1 MIKLTLPPEP
11 EELQGKK
18 NELTQLYQT
27 DKSKAVWRQDY
38 IKNPLLEMTHN
49 KCAYSEAPLGINGTY
64 AEIDHFKPKEPY
76 KDCVVEWGNL
86 LPTCKHCNTQ
96 KRDHDV
102 IKEPIINPIKDN
114 PRDYLYV
121 KAFRYRARE
130 NSPIGEL
137 TIEKLDLNNRV
148 QFQDVRARIA
158 DAKRANL
165 GYWLELLEAT
175 GTEKQKCA
183 GRMLVLLR
191 ECGPASEYSAVVATY
206 LLYECEE
213 YKKIESRLKAL
224 NLWSEEHQTA
234 KEILEN
240 IALPQ

>member
-11 EELQGKK
+11 EELQSKK

-102 IKEPIINPIKDN
+102 VKEPIINPIKDN

-121 KAFRYRARE
+121 KAFRYYAKGE
-130 NSPIGEL
+130 DTIIGER
-137 TIEKLDLNNRV
+137 TIKKLDLNNLD
-148 QFQDVRARIA
+148 QFQNVRADIA
-158 DAKRANL
+158 FDYEDQMKDWLSILEKGIDEQKYANKML
-165 GYWLELLEAT
+165 ALL
-175 GTEKQKCA
+175 QD
-183 GRMLVLLR
+183 
-191 ECGPASEYSAVVATY
+191 CGPTKEYAAVIATY
-206 LLYECEE
+206 LLCECDTYTKLE
-213 YKKIESRLKAL
+213 KTLIRLK
-224 NLWSEEHQTA
+224 LWSNEHEEA
-234 KEILEN
+234 KGVLLR